1 MNMKNA
7 LVDSRGI
14 EGGYALMGDKS
25 APSFI
30 DTAGASLGYKYNPVI
45 DHFKEV
51 STFGTRYS
59 EYEEGFIASKNIPED
74 LKEYSTS
81 LVTARSQDHMD
92 FLANSMRKNLTNREI
107 IERSSLG
114 VQFAVELLDPV
125 NYVAL
130 PFASVNKLR
139 SVGSAALRTGA
150 GTATVV
156 GAQEAIR
163 APFDT
168 VGTSA
173 ETAMNI
179 GSSFLIGAAL
189 GGAVSVPASR
199 RLKAQKDA
207 EREIQN
213 LRDAIEPIEGVEF
226 DPNIADSV
234 FTNSWL
240 FKGVTTPMKRTLQNT
255 EIPNDVKLT
264 MLEIANDAGILLA
277 GNKVGMALKNS
288 VFQNAKLREGEWV
301 QTYDRTLQIWGEST
315 GDGVTKAM
323 DRMVNRAQYED
334 WLTSVDQKAM
344 RGETPANDFE
354 ARAIEE
360 LNSFYASWEKRLN
373 EQGMF
378 GNKGFFLKDISA
390 RETVIADLEAEL
402 GVKGMTMRTK
412 ERDAIQAVIKKN
424 KLKITERKAAVAE
437 IDSSGPTM
445 PANEEIFRPRYW
457 DKTYIRDNREALE
470 DILFN
475 WFTENPAA
483 YNKRADGQYGKTEL
497 STRPSDVRGRAVFA
511 VDSILGLKDV
521 TDFDVAS
528 FGHGK
533 SKHMKHRGIDIP
545 NKLVLDFIHKNPV
558 SIMKAYTARTA
569 PKYEFSK
576 QFGGR
581 SIDDVL
587 DGNNIQMI
595 KSGVDEDGRNAVLK
609 DIRHMHDRVAG
620 TVLREPDAMNQTV
633 ARLMRSAAQLSYLG
647 AAGVSTITE
656 PAKIM
661 MEHGVGKSFKGLLAV
676 LKDQQL
682 VMGAKEARIAGE
694 ALEMLMGN
702 AHLRLVED
710 MGNNPLRADFLDKAT
725 DVFFTLNGLGPIT
738 RLFKD
743 FDGMMRSHTL
753 IDYSVRLTQGKA
765 SKMETEYLARYGVD
779 KAKAKKIADSSWQ
792 KSESGMY
799 MADSESWVDIDM
811 ALVRKDVKKS
821 YKPSTKPIIKS
832 KPFVDQPVE
841 PELSFES
848 KIEKINTRISE
859 LEEAEINA
867 IKKGQTS
874 EGDKLAKQINDA
886 EKLRTNANVSLAE
899 EVRKAKQ
906 AEKESQDYYESMQP
920 GFEPDRK
927 ILKDFLDREQKAIQ
941 SAKALQEEIKDLDS
955 AIENLEAGT
964 KAEFE
969 LQNIVD
975 KDSSIAKQRDD
986 ISKELSDLYEEIT
999 AREFLNE
1006 NGIDYDNLTLDQ
1018 QKRAYKLDREEQIAN
1033 MSDDDSEFGPA
1044 IAKSAEEARNKEV
1057 AELKESAEAAS
1068 KAKPRRVTQPPS
1080 ELMPEQELLKRFGQE
1095 FYVDRI
1101 ITDQEIVDG
1110 VFTGKGTP
1118 NILGSA
1124 VDTGLESPATVYLN
1138 IENIRSSY
1146 NKFKNR
1152 EDLDAFTEQLD
1163 NALAEGSITEAA
1175 HAHQMTY
1182 VKNADLLE
1190 TEDDFVRF
1198 VMMHELHHT
1207 THFKEAGETLAQYEK
1222 RIDDLAMSYMRNER
1236 KDGLEL
1242 AIEKERA
1249 TRAADARETQKTFR
1263 NALSSGIANTI
1274 LMGTPA
1280 DKPIITDGVAYI
1292 PMRVAEKFGMKE
1304 DAKYKGYSRIENGLL
1319 GMPFQF
1325 YSYALAA
1332 VNKTTAAMA
1341 HGQVKNQYLGS
1352 AIAMGLGY
1360 MVLQIKTPN
1369 YVEMEYHD
1377 QFARAFDYSGLASIY
1392 SDLFYTAMSTT
1403 LAMGGGNITG
1413 GLIAPRYPQKPNKI
1427 DAATGLLGA
1436 GPSIVTD
1443 LTRGAYEMVTG
1454 DVGKGS
1460 KEFVRSL
1467 PYMRL
1472 WFLKGFINNMTN
1484 AMETELDGPSG
1495 FKRY

>member
-59 EYEEGFIASKNIPED
+59 EYEEGFIASRNIPED

-139 SVGSAALRTGA
+139 SVSSAALRTGA

-189 GGAVSVPASR
+189 GSAVSVPASR

-213 LRDAIEPIEGVEF
+213 LREAIEPIDGVEF

-457 DKTYIRDNREALE
+457 DKTFIRDNREALE

-587 DGNNIQMI
+587 DENNIQMI
-595 KSGVDEDGRNAVLK
+595 KSGMDEDGRNAVLK

-799 MADSESWVDIDM
+799 MADSESWIDIDM
-811 ALVRKDVKKS
+811 ASVRKDVKKS
-821 YKPSTKPIIKS
+821 YKPSTKQIVKM
-832 KPFVDQPVE
+832 
-841 PELSFES
+841 
-848 KIEKINTRISE
+848 T
-859 LEEAEINA
+859 
-867 IKKGQTS
+867 
-874 EGDKLAKQINDA
+874 EG
-886 EKLRTNANVSLAE
+886 
-899 EVRKAKQ
+899 
-906 AEKESQDYYESMQP
+906 
-920 GFEPDRK
+920 
-927 ILKDFLDREQKAIQ
+927 
-941 SAKALQEEIKDLDS
+941 
-955 AIENLEAGT
+955 
-964 KAEFE
+964 
-969 LQNIVD
+969 
-975 KDSSIAKQRDD
+975 
-986 ISKELSDLYEEIT
+986 
-999 AREFLNE
+999 
-1006 NGIDYDNLTLDQ
+1006 
-1018 QKRAYKLDREEQIAN
+1018 
-1033 MSDDDSEFGPA
+1033 
-1044 IAKSAEEARNKEV
+1044 
-1057 AELKESAEAAS
+1057 
-1068 KAKPRRVTQPPS
+1068 
-1080 ELMPEQELLKRFGQE
+1080 ELLTRFSEE

-1101 ITDQEIVDG
+1101 ITDQTIVDG
-1110 VFTGKGTP
+1110 VFTGRGTP

-1304 DAKYKGYSRIENGLL
+1304 DSKYKGYSRIENGLL

-1413 GLIAPRYPQKPNKI
+1413 GFIAPRYPQKPNKI

>member
-139 SVGSAALRTGA
+139 SVSSAALRTGA

-213 LRDAIEPIEGVEF
+213 LREAIEPIDGVEF

-323 DRMVNRAQYED
+323 DRMVNRAEYEN

-344 RGETPANDFE
+344 RGEAPANDFE

-360 LNSFYASWEKRLN
+360 LNSFYGSWEKRLN

-457 DKTYIRDNREALE
+457 DKTFIRDNREALE

-595 KSGVDEDGRNAVLK
+595 KSGMDEDGRNAVLK

-799 MADSESWVDIDM
+799 MADSESWIDIDM
-811 ALVRKDVKKS
+811 ASVRKDVKKS
-821 YKPSTKPIIKS
+821 YKPSTKQIVKM
-832 KPFVDQPVE
+832 
-841 PELSFES
+841 
-848 KIEKINTRISE
+848 T
-859 LEEAEINA
+859 
-867 IKKGQTS
+867 
-874 EGDKLAKQINDA
+874 EG
-886 EKLRTNANVSLAE
+886 
-899 EVRKAKQ
+899 
-906 AEKESQDYYESMQP
+906 
-920 GFEPDRK
+920 
-927 ILKDFLDREQKAIQ
+927 
-941 SAKALQEEIKDLDS
+941 
-955 AIENLEAGT
+955 
-964 KAEFE
+964 
-969 LQNIVD
+969 
-975 KDSSIAKQRDD
+975 
-986 ISKELSDLYEEIT
+986 
-999 AREFLNE
+999 
-1006 NGIDYDNLTLDQ
+1006 
-1018 QKRAYKLDREEQIAN
+1018 
-1033 MSDDDSEFGPA
+1033 
-1044 IAKSAEEARNKEV
+1044 
-1057 AELKESAEAAS
+1057 
-1068 KAKPRRVTQPPS
+1068 
-1080 ELMPEQELLKRFGQE
+1080 ELLTRFSEE

-1101 ITDQEIVDG
+1101 ITDQTIVDG
-1110 VFTGKGTP
+1110 VFTGRGTP

-1304 DAKYKGYSRIENGLL
+1304 DSKYKGYSRIENGLL

-1413 GLIAPRYPQKPNKI
+1413 GFIAPRYPQKPNKI

>member
-139 SVGSAALRTGA
+139 SVSSAALRTGA

-189 GGAVSVPASR
+189 GSAVSVPASR

-213 LRDAIEPIEGVEF
+213 LREAIEPIDGVEF

-457 DKTYIRDNREALE
+457 DKTFIRDNREALE

-595 KSGVDEDGRNAVLK
+595 KSGMDEDGRNAVLK

-799 MADSESWVDIDM
+799 MADSESWIDIDM
-811 ALVRKDVKKS
+811 ASVRKDVKKS
-821 YKPSTKPIIKS
+821 YKPSTKQIVKM
-832 KPFVDQPVE
+832 
-841 PELSFES
+841 
-848 KIEKINTRISE
+848 T
-859 LEEAEINA
+859 
-867 IKKGQTS
+867 
-874 EGDKLAKQINDA
+874 EG
-886 EKLRTNANVSLAE
+886 
-899 EVRKAKQ
+899 
-906 AEKESQDYYESMQP
+906 
-920 GFEPDRK
+920 
-927 ILKDFLDREQKAIQ
+927 
-941 SAKALQEEIKDLDS
+941 
-955 AIENLEAGT
+955 
-964 KAEFE
+964 
-969 LQNIVD
+969 
-975 KDSSIAKQRDD
+975 
-986 ISKELSDLYEEIT
+986 
-999 AREFLNE
+999 
-1006 NGIDYDNLTLDQ
+1006 
-1018 QKRAYKLDREEQIAN
+1018 
-1033 MSDDDSEFGPA
+1033 
-1044 IAKSAEEARNKEV
+1044 
-1057 AELKESAEAAS
+1057 
-1068 KAKPRRVTQPPS
+1068 
-1080 ELMPEQELLKRFGQE
+1080 ELLTRFSEE

-1101 ITDQEIVDG
+1101 ITDQTIVDG
-1110 VFTGKGTP
+1110 VFTGRGTP

-1304 DAKYKGYSRIENGLL
+1304 DSKYKGYSRIENGLL

-1413 GLIAPRYPQKPNKI
+1413 GFIAPRYPQKPNKI

>member
-832 KPFVDQPVE
+832 DQGVVE
-841 PELSFES
+841 VKTVEAGFSRNEIKETILKGENQDLAYHATNDPESIMQDGFES
-848 KIEKINTRISE
+848 GGATVGFPHPDSGYGEYIVVFDIRDVKKKAGVAESENLTTSFKGRSQEPVHESKFAEGLYGEAKDLYGERPIAVFHINEIPDLMVRRDAGARTEE
-859 LEEAEINA
+859 LGDGAENA
-867 IKKGQTS
+867 IMEKVERDMLYARLTG
-874 EGDKLAKQINDA
+874 GDPYEVDGSFMYGNNAK
-886 EKLRTNANVSLAE
+886 
-899 EVRKAKQ
+899 EVN
-906 AEKESQDYYESMQP
+906 EWLDES
-920 GFEPDRK
+920 
-927 ILKDFLDREQKAIQ
+927 
-941 SAKALQEEIKDLDS
+941 
-955 AIENLEAGT
+955 
-964 KAEFE
+964 
-969 LQNIVD
+969 
-975 KDSSIAKQRDD
+975 
-986 ISKELSDLYEEIT
+986 LSDVKY
-999 AREFLNE
+999 
-1006 NGIDYDNLTLDQ
+1006 YDNYAPLET
-1018 QKRAYKLDREEQIAN
+1018 
-1033 MSDDDSEFGPA
+1033 
-1044 IAKSAEEARNKEV
+1044 NKAV
-1057 AELKESAEAAS
+1057 N
-1068 KAKPRRVTQPPS
+1068 KPLS
-1080 ELMPEQELLKRFGQE
+1080 YLMPEQELLKRFGQE

-1413 GLIAPRYPQKPNKI
+1413 GFIAPRYPQKPNKI